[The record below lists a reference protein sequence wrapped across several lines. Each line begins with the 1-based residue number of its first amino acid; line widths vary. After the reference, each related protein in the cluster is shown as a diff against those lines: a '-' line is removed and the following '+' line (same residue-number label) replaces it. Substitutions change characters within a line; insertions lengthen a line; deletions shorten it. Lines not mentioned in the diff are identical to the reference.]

1 MKRAAEFLIALV
13 VTGCATP
20 NLAPKPSRDSPEVI
34 YAIPQSQAFAIALG
48 AIRSAAPRCGAD
60 RVHIEK
66 ISRGDGI
73 RGYEADYYGWIYRFY
88 IPRRLWVVP
97 AAGIGASGEQID
109 GFRFE
114 MTYYYYRGLRAVN
127 VRLPGGGCEQALNS
141 GLLAALQATGTA
153 TFVASLETRPY
164 SDGRHWSSAFPE
176 HGTGP

>member
-1 MKRAAEFLIALV
+1 MKRAAGFLIALL

-20 NLAPKPSRDSPEVI
+20 HLAPKPSPDAPEVI

-48 AIRSAAPRCGAD
+48 AIRSAALRCGAD
-60 RVHIEK
+60 RLHIEK
-66 ISRGDGI
+66 ISRGDGF
-73 RGYEADYYGWIYRFY
+73 RGYEADFSSWIYRFY
-88 IPRRLWVVP
+88 IPRRLYVVP

-127 VRLPGGGCEQALNS
+127 LRLPGGGCEKTLIS

-153 TFVASLETRPY
+153 TSVTSVENRPY
-164 SDGRHWSSAFPE
+164 SEGRYWSSAFPE
-176 HGTGP
+176 PGSGT